1 MKQETINGTTYYIGR
16 NTKENWDLFS
26 QAEPCDLWFH
36 LDEGP
41 SSHVFLPVRDEI
53 KQEEINEAAKLCKK
67 HSIKNEKHKHENKDN
82 KKYKKTKVIYCEV
95 RFLQKGRVV
104 GEIIID
110 KGKEQSDFC

>member
-53 KQEEINEAAKLCKK
+53 KQEEINEAAKLCKNILLRMK
-67 HSIKNEKHKHENKDN
+67 SINTKIKIIKNIKRQRLFIARLDFYRKVELWEK
-82 KKYKKTKVIYCEV
+82 
-95 RFLQKGRVV
+95 L
-104 GEIIID
+104 
-110 KGKEQSDFC
+110 